1 MALTRWTPT
10 VARPAQVLV
19 LYTSV
24 TSDKLVR
31 VAQERLERL
40 LYVRGVPATL
50 LDAAD
55 AANKPAREALFA
67 VSGLRAVYPQVFLAL
82 PPAAGGGHAFVGD
95 WKAVH
100 AMNEHNEQTGA
111 FDAAFRPVPAFAARL
126 PPARAAWLDRRREE
140 LARLAAAWAVHT
152 SRAGDAYYW
161 NAGTGES
168 AWVDPR
174 GGVGPGGQWVSVESS
189 EEDAAGNLRS
199 YWYNWRTGKSTWRVP
214 LDAQ

>member
-1 MALTRWTPT
+1 M
-10 VARPAQVLV
+10 

-31 VAQERLERL
+31 AAQERLERL

-67 VSGLRAVYPQVFLAL
+67 VSGLRAVYPQVFLVA
-82 PPAAGGGHAFVGD
+82 PDADGGARTFVGD

-111 FDAAFRPVPAFAARL
+111 FDAAFRPVRAFAARL
-126 PPARAAWLDRRREE
+126 PAERVAFLDRRREE
-140 LARLAAAWAVHT
+140 LARLAAAWSVQT
-152 SRAGDAYYW
+152 SRSGATYFW
-161 NAGTGES
+161 NASTGES

-174 GGVGPGGQWVSVESS
+174 SGVGPGGHWLSVESS
-189 EEDAAGNLRS
+189 EVDAQGTPRS
-199 YWYNWRTGKSTWRVP
+199 YWYNWKTGKSTWKTSFEAER
-214 LDAQ
+214 A